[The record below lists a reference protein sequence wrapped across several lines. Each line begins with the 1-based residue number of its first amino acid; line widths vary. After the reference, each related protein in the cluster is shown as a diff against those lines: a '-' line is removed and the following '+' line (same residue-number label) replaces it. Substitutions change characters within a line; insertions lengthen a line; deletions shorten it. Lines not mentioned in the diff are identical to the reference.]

1 MAREAACLKPYRAV
15 LDGSSFASRK
25 STGPCYGLPS
35 ECRRRCCLRH
45 QLRDSPNPLRILPMR
60 PAHCWSFLLLI
71 RSFRSPIVET
81 YFDYLRAMAH
91 ALGERSV
98 QTYRHCS
105 RQRTCRRRSLGRCS
119 ANLFR
124 HSRWLSRAWQS
135 ISKPPDPRELSLNAV
150 QGRPTCR
157 WARCMSTPARS
168 HTPLS

>member
-1 MAREAACLKPYRAV
+1 MPREAACSKLYRAV
-15 LDGSSFASRK
+15 SDGRSFASRK

-45 QLRDSPNPLRILPMR
+45 QLRDSPNLLRIFHMW
-60 PAHCWSFLLLI
+60 PAQRWPFLLLI
-71 RSFRSPIVET
+71 RSFRSSIVET

-119 ANLFR
+119 ANLFQHR
-124 HSRWLSRAWQS
+124 PWRSPVWQS
-135 ISKPPDPRELSLNAV
+135 ISKPHDPRELSLNAV

-157 WARCMSTPARS
+157 
-168 HTPLS
+168 